1 MRGIEHEVL
10 VWYVMDAYLDIPTL
24 KMAYLQRVFIQAQN
38 KACSEFRTHL
48 KCLCILVV
56 IF

>member
-24 KMAYLQRVFIQAQN
+24 RMAYLLRVFIQAQN
-38 KACSEFRTHL
+38 KAFSEFRTHL